1 MIPGDTKEFPWAAI
15 ERYSPMSGTMEDIMP
30 GRVSLIDV
38 AMKLSLRWNRTVF
51 LVTKGRTKGTIS

>member
-1 MIPGDTKEFPWAAI
+1 MIPGDTEEFPWAAI

-38 AMKLSLRWNRTVF
+38 AHET
-51 LVTKGRTKGTIS
+51 LVALE